1 MKNKAE
7 RGKIAIKSRVLGAKS
22 EKIRGGNQ
30 TRKVKWCKMQEMVLK
45 TDKL

>member
-1 MKNKAE
+1 MRNKAE

-22 EKIRGGNQ
+22 VKFRVYNQ